1 MTTPLRTKYC
11 RAGIKKPGMIRISLK
26 LVNSFFMAAALVLGT
41 YYLISVNDLSVKG
54 FVLKELKSEVSL
66 LESEN
71 IELQNRVSSLQS
83 YDSVLTRINSLGM
96 VAVGDMQYISKGQM
110 AVAKR

>member
-26 LVNSFFMAAALVLGT
+26 LVNSFFLASALALGT
-41 YYLISVNDLSVKG
+41 YYLININELSVKG
-54 FVLKELKSEVSL
+54 FVLKELKSQASI

-83 YDSVLTRINSLGM
+83 YESVLARINSLGM
-96 VAVGDMQYISKGQM
+96 VSVGDMEYVSKGQM